1 MRVKRLCHV
10 CGLFVGLLLA
20 FNLSSGFSQEIEIS
34 PQYYHIKNFKFVSG
48 DVLPEM
54 VVEYGTIGTKK
65 TDAAGNIV
73 NAIVWC
79 HGWSGN
85 YAQIKDAKA
94 VVGPGKVID
103 TDKYFIIAPTAIGS
117 PGSSSPSTSKLGPKF
132 PKYTPRDMANAQY
145 RLITEHFKVKH
156 LKGVIGASMGG
167 FQTLEW
173 AANYPDFMDFII
185 AIATSYESA
194 GRSLGNAFV
203 VNNAIRKDPR
213 YKDGYYTEQPVDGLA
228 QGAMGQFLWYLSA
241 PFYRQT
247 FPTNQVF
254 LNVLQGEGKKG
265 ANADANDVVWRN
277 DNLMAYS
284 VKDRIGT
291 IKAKALIIGIN
302 QDEIFPPDTDTVPL
316 AKAIK
321 GVTLFTFDSPL
332 GHVGAGRDLKK
343 AESAIGD
350 FLKAD

>member
-1 MRVKRLCHV
+1 M
-10 CGLFVGLLLA
+10 
-20 FNLSSGFSQEIEIS
+20 
-34 PQYYHIKNFKFVSG
+34 
-48 DVLPEM
+48 PEM